1 MKTTTLIGMLL
12 ALLPGIASAESVDT
26 QERAPAPA
34 KPPDKAVQH
43 LAVRFHLVTD
53 LPMTKREIAMT
64 NWITPEMIASTVMP
78 EVNRIWS
85 SAKIEW
91 TLSGVAPATT
101 RAENRADVINYVLQA
116 TRDSEGH
123 GDPERIRKLQSILKL
138 DQEDA
143 RAVNIYV
150 IPYLGGTSQGNTSP
164 RQKRIQLGAWTDKP
178 SRGKQPPEKCLLVEP
193 GEFKQGSFS
202 RTVAHELGH
211 ILGLKHPAPN
221 TPPFHLLM
229 GGNHP
234 GNDLTAEEKALALKT
249 AADLSATVPPH

>member
-1 MKTTTLIGMLL
+1 MATKKVELL
-12 ALLPGIASAESVDT
+12 LNRTIENLGLVGDVVKVKPGFARNYLLPHAFAE
-26 QERAPAPA
+26 APTA
-34 KPPDKAVQH
+34 
-43 LAVRFHLVTD
+43 
-53 LPMTKREIAMT
+53 E
-64 NWITPEMIASTVMP
+64 
-78 EVNRIWS
+78 
-85 SAKIEW
+85 KIE
-91 TLSGVAPATT
+91 A
-101 RAENRADVINYVLQA
+101 
-116 TRDSEGH
+116 
-123 GDPERIRKLQSILKL
+123 LKL
-138 DQEDA
+138 KGDA
-143 RAVNIYV
+143 KRGEEELAGSGRTANIAKLLDPAQRHPTAHNVYLL
-150 IPYLGGTSQGNTSP
+150 PYIGSTYQGYAALGG
-164 RQKRIQLGAWTDKP
+164 RQVVAGVWTDKP